1 MQNLL
6 MFHVEHL
13 ATQDCHEVLMFHVE
27 HISSPSETYHDH
39 ADRSFTFNPWVI
51 STRRPLI
58 WSTCQ
63 VNTRVAVTITPYFAF
78 PRRGSVNR
86 FQCSTWNISG

>member
-39 ADRSFTFNPWVI
+39 ADRSFTFNPWVDHFDT
-51 STRRPLI
+51 SPFDMKHL
-58 WSTCQ
+58 S
-63 VNTRVAVTITPYFAF
+63 
-78 PRRGSVNR
+78 S
-86 FQCSTWNISG
+86 

>member
-1 MQNLL
+1 MSETMQNLL

-39 ADRSFTFNPWVI
+39 ADRSFTSTHGSTI

-58 WSTCQ
+58 
-63 VNTRVAVTITPYFAF
+63 
-78 PRRGSVNR
+78 
-86 FQCSTWNISG
+86 